1 MLCSFICLLS
11 MGFCDGNLPLSS
23 TICGRASQATASGP
37 GYVSDDNDDDDD
49 DDVIIEATTVERS

>member
-1 MLCSFICLLS
+1 

-49 DDVIIEATTVERS
+49 DDDVIIEATTVERS